1 LNKKKI
7 IELTDDNVNQI
18 EQLINQK
25 IQIWADHVV
34 FSGLWWMGVGLSI
47 IPWIIWFFI
56 RKKESTDR
64 ILYVGF
70 YVMSLSTTLDILGDQ
85 IGFWHYRFNVIPVL
99 PTYLPWD
106 VTLMPLMIM
115 ILLQIKPQIN
125 PWYKAIFFALLSS
138 YAAEPFFD
146 WLEVYEPTNWR
157 YTYSVPIQIAI
168 YMSAYYLS
176 KRNKFAEID

>member
-1 LNKKKI
+1 LNEKKV
-7 IELTDDNVNQI
+7 IELTDENVNQI
-18 EQLINQK
+18 EQLIDQK

-34 FSGLWWMGVGLSI
+34 FSGLWWMGLGLSI

-56 RKKESTDR
+56 RKKDSTDR

-70 YVMSLSTTLDILGDQ
+70 YVMSLSMTLDILGDQ

-106 VTLMPLMIM
+106 ITLMPLMIM
-115 ILLQIKPQIN
+115 ILLQFKPQIN
-125 PWYKAIFFALLSS
+125 PWYKAIFFALISS
-138 YAAEPFFD
+138 YGAEPFFD

-157 YTYSVPIQIAI
+157 YTYSIPIQVAI
-168 YMSAYYLS
+168 YMSSYYLS
-176 KRNKFAEID
+176 KRNKFAVLD